1 MGFPF
6 PVPEDLTKI
15 TDDELAELAT
25 KAREYAQ
32 TIVADDTAT
41 VEGLT
46 AARDLFNNVTTEQ
59 TNRAAAAEAATKAR
73 AELSAQ
79 LTPPA
84 NPAPTDP
91 APADPAPTPPADPA
105 PADPAP
111 VAPTPA
117 AVTASTGRRSTLD
130 DPPPATAER
139 HVIMTASSDTTG
151 AGTELPDFKA
161 ATRLIGDRLST
172 YSSSTRT
179 NRAARRVGRHTFALN
194 GRTLTRH
201 GNVAFRRQFP
211 DALRI
216 TNQSDA
222 MEVIEYATSEKRLP
236 GGNLRES
243 ARKLVEA
250 GRSLTAAVGWCAASE
265 VMYDLCELEAIDGIL
280 DIPEVQAP
288 RGGFFLPADGGPDF
302 STIFNGI
309 GDSGDVIL
317 SEYDIENDAVK
328 VCTEIPC
335 PEFEEVRLDV
345 AYVCL
350 TGSLLQ
356 QRGYP
361 EAVARFSRGSMVAL
375 AHKVNASVI
384 ARIAAASGAA
394 TTVPT
399 IFGSDDAAS
408 QLLSAVELAIEDTK
422 YRTRMPRG
430 STVEVPLPA
439 WVIAPIRAALARRR
453 GVLAINVSDAE
464 ILEAF
469 TVRKAIPRFVLDWQ
483 DAYSGLVGGP
493 GGATPITAFPDEVQ
507 FMVYPS
513 GTWSKI
519 VRDVVNLDTVYDNA
533 LLTRNQ
539 YTAMFAEDGFNVIQ
553 TCPESRLYQVGI
565 DPAGIVGCCEYT
577 S

>member
-6 PVPEDLTKI
+6 PVPEDLTKLSAE
-15 TDDELAELAT
+15 ELAEFAA
-25 KAREYAQ
+25 KVREHAQ
-32 TIVADDTAT
+32 AIVADESAT
-41 VEGLT
+41 VDDLT
-46 AARDLFNNVTTEQ
+46 AARDLFNQVASEQ
-59 TNRAAAAEAATKAR
+59 TNRDEAAKQAAAART
-73 AELSAQ
+73 ELSAS
-79 LTPPA
+79 LTPVE
-84 NPAPTDP
+84 PAPAPADPAP
-91 APADPAPTPPADPA
+91 APADPAPTPVEPDPA
-105 PADPAP
+105 PTAI
-111 VAPTPA
+111 
-117 AVTASTGRRSTLD
+117 TASTGRRSTLD
-130 DPPPATAER
+130 NPPPAAVEK

-151 AGTELPDFKA
+151 AGTELPNFKA
-161 ATRLIGDRLST
+161 AARLISDRLST
-172 YSSSTRT
+172 YSSSTRV
-179 NRAARRVGRHTFALN
+179 NRAAKQVGAHSFVLN

-211 DALRI
+211 DDLRI
-216 TNQSDA
+216 DDQSNALAVVD
-222 MEVIEYATSEKRLP
+222 YATSERRLP

-243 ARKLVEA
+243 AKKLVEA

-280 DIPEVQAP
+280 DLPEIQAN
-288 RGGFFLPADGGPDF
+288 RGGFFIPADGGPDF
-302 STIFNGI
+302 SVIFDAI
-309 GDSGDVIL
+309 GDQGDVIL
-317 SEYDIENDAVK
+317 SEYDIENDALK

-335 PEFEEVRLDV
+335 PDFEETRLDV

-361 EAVARFSRGSMVAL
+361 EAVARFTRGAMVAL

-384 ARIAAASGAA
+384 ARVVAASGAA
-394 TTVPT
+394 TVVPT
-399 IFGSDDAAS
+399 IPGSDDAAS
-408 QLLSAVELAIEDTK
+408 QLLSAVELAIEDVK
-422 YRTRMPRG
+422 YRNRMPRG
-430 STVEVPLPA
+430 STLEIVLPA

-453 GVLAINVSDAE
+453 GVLAINVTDAE

-469 TVRKAIPRFVLDWQ
+469 AVRKAMPRFVYDWQ

-493 GGATPITAFPDEVQ
+493 GGATPITDFPDTVQ
-507 FMVYPS
+507 FLVYPS
-513 GTWSKI
+513 GTFSKI

-539 YTAMFAEDGFNVIQ
+539 YTALFAEDGFNVIQ